1 MSIKIGKLRNLT
13 KAKKLNRI
21 FISIL
26 ALSILISCEQHT
38 TKQIKPLKSGINL
51 SNMDESIRPG
61 DDFFSYVN
69 GSWVKS
75 TEIPADKGRYGAFDL
90 LRDESQEAVKKIIE
104 ESSKGSFAKG
114 TDEQKV
120 GDLYNSFLNM
130 EKRDS
135 IGIKPLA
142 PELSLIDKIMNVND
156 LAVYFASAMKRGMD
170 VPMSFGQ
177 LADFKDPTRY
187 SIGLFSGGL
196 GLPDREYYL
205 KKDDVSVEL
214 RQKYVEHI
222 EVMLGLAGLDDL
234 EKAAEK
240 IIDLETTLAEQNMPK
255 EEARNWTKN
264 YNAVPVDDLSVLMPG
279 FNWMGYLKEAGLQK
293 VGEIVVFRTEYI
305 KALDRIIKNTDLETW
320 KIYLKWRVID
330 STATRLTSAIDNQNF
345 NFYGKTLSGTA
356 EQRPM
361 WRRAV
366 STVNKT
372 LGEVVGKVY
381 VKRHFPPEAKD
392 RMLILVDN
400 LINAFEKSIKELE
413 WMSDETKNEAL
424 DKLSKFTPKIGYPEN
439 WKDYSA
445 LEIDA
450 EDYYGNIERAIE
462 VEYKRQLD
470 RHNGPVDRTE
480 WGMTPQTVNAYYS
493 PLLNEIVFPAAIL
506 QPPFFNFEAD
516 EAVNYGG
523 IGAVIGHEIGHGFD
537 DSGANFDGNGV
548 MRNWWTEEDS
558 NEFKNRTSKLVE
570 QYNAFKPFDDL
581 SVNGNYTLGENIADL
596 SGISISLL
604 AYKMSLKGKESPV
617 IDGFTGIQR
626 VFLGFGQVW
635 NGKYRDKA
643 LRLQIETAPHSPS
656 KYRANGPVRNVPEF
670 YEAFDISENDAL
682 YLAPEERVKIW

>member
-1 MSIKIGKLRNLT
+1 M
-13 KAKKLNRI
+13 
-21 FISIL
+21 
-26 ALSILISCEQHT
+26 LISCEQYT
-38 TKQIKPLKSGINL
+38 TKQTEPLISGINL
-51 SNMDESIRPG
+51 SNMDKNVRPG

-90 LRDESQEAVKKIIE
+90 LRDESQEAVKVIIE
-104 ESSKGSFAKG
+104 ESSTGNFAKG

-120 GDLYNSFLNM
+120 GDLYNSFLDM
-130 EKRDS
+130 EKRNS
-135 IGIKPLA
+135 IGIDPLI
-142 PELSLIDKIMNVND
+142 PELTSIDKILNNND

-205 KKDDVSVEL
+205 KNDEISVEL
-214 RQKYVEHI
+214 RQKYTEHI
-222 EVMLGLAGLDDL
+222 EIMLRLAGFDDV

-240 IIDLETTLAEQNMPK
+240 IINLETTLAEQNMPK

-264 YNAVPVDDLSVLMPG
+264 YNAVAINDLSDLMPS
-279 FNWMGYLKEAGLQK
+279 FYWTGYLREAGLQR

-305 KALDRIIKNTDLETW
+305 KALDRIIKDTDLDTW
-320 KIYLKWRVID
+320 KVYLKWRIVD
-330 STATRLTSAIDNQNF
+330 STASRLTSAIDNQNF
-345 NFYGKTLSGTA
+345 DFYGKILSGTA

-381 VKRHFPPEAKD
+381 VKRHFPPEAKE

-400 LINAFEKSIKELE
+400 LINAFEKSIKDLE
-413 WMSDETKNEAL
+413 WMSDKTKIEAL

-439 WKDYSA
+439 WRDYSA

-462 VEYKRQLD
+462 VEYKRQMD
-470 RHNGPVDRTE
+470 RHDGPVDRTE

-506 QPPFFNFEAD
+506 QPPFFNFEAE

-570 QYNAFKPFDDL
+570 QYNAFKPFVDL

-604 AYKMSLKGKESPV
+604 AYKMSLEGKESPV
-617 IDGFTGIQR
+617 IEGFTGIQR

-670 YEAFDISENDAL
+670 YEAFDVSEKDAL

>member
-1 MSIKIGKLRNLT
+1 M
-13 KAKKLNRI
+13 NRI
-21 FISIL
+21 LISIL
-26 ALSILISCEQHT
+26 AFSMLISCEQNT
-38 TKQIKPLKSGINL
+38 TKQTKPLKSGINL
-51 SNMDESIRPG
+51 SNMDQSIRPG

-69 GSWVKS
+69 GSWIKS
-75 TEIPADKGRYGAFDL
+75 TKIPADKGRYGSFDL
-90 LRDESQEAVKKIIE
+90 LRDESQEAVKAIIE

-135 IGIKPLA
+135 IGIEPLA
-142 PELSLIDKIMNVND
+142 PELSLIDNIMNVND

-205 KKDDVSVEL
+205 KKDDISVEL
-214 RQKYVEHI
+214 RQKYLEHI
-222 EVMLGLAGLDDL
+222 EIMLGLAGLDDL
-234 EKAAEK
+234 VKAAEK

-264 YNAVPVDDLSVLMPG
+264 YNAVPVDELPDLMPG
-279 FNWMGYLKEAGLQK
+279 FYWMGYLKEAGLQK
-293 VGEIVVFRTEYI
+293 ISEIVVFRTEYI
-305 KALDRIIKNTDLETW
+305 KALDHIIKDTDLETW
-320 KIYLKWRVID
+320 KIYLKWRVLD
-330 STATRLTSAIDNQNF
+330 STATRLTSAIDSQNF

-381 VKRHFPPEAKD
+381 VKKHFPPEAKD

-413 WMSDETKNEAL
+413 WMSDDTKNEAL
-424 DKLSKFTPKIGYPEN
+424 DKLSKFTPKIGYPEK

-450 EDYYGNIERAIE
+450 DDYYGNIERAIQ
-462 VEYKRQLD
+462 VEYKRQMD
-470 RHNGPVDRTE
+470 RHDGPVDRSE

-506 QPPFFNFEAD
+506 QPPFFNFEAE

-581 SVNGNYTLGENIADL
+581 SVNGKYTLGENIADL

-670 YEAFDISENDAL
+670 YEAFDISENDVL

>member
-1 MSIKIGKLRNLT
+1 
-13 KAKKLNRI
+13 
-21 FISIL
+21 
-26 ALSILISCEQHT
+26 
-38 TKQIKPLKSGINL
+38 
-51 SNMDESIRPG
+51 MDQSIRPG

-69 GSWVKS
+69 GSWVKA

-90 LRDESQEAVKKIIE
+90 LRDESQEAVKTIIE

-135 IGIKPLA
+135 IGIEPLA
-142 PELSLIDKIMNVND
+142 PELSLIDNIMNVND

-214 RQKYVEHI
+214 RQKYIEHI
-222 EVMLGLAGLDDL
+222 EIMLGLVGLDDL
-234 EKAAEK
+234 QRAAEK

-264 YNAVPVDDLSVLMPG
+264 YNAVGVDDLPALMPG
-279 FNWMGYLKEAGLQK
+279 FYWMGYLEEAGLQK

-305 KALDRIIKNTDLETW
+305 KALDRIIKDTDLETW

-462 VEYKRQLD
+462 VEYKRQMD
-470 RHNGPVDRTE
+470 RHDGPVDRTE

-604 AYKMSLKGKESPV
+604 AYKMSLKGNESPV

>member
-1 MSIKIGKLRNLT
+1 
-13 KAKKLNRI
+13 
-21 FISIL
+21 
-26 ALSILISCEQHT
+26 
-38 TKQIKPLKSGINL
+38 
-51 SNMDESIRPG
+51 
-61 DDFFSYVN
+61 
-69 GSWVKS
+69 
-75 TEIPADKGRYGAFDL
+75 
-90 LRDESQEAVKKIIE
+90 
-104 ESSKGSFAKG
+104 
-114 TDEQKV
+114 
-120 GDLYNSFLNM
+120 
-130 EKRDS
+130 
-135 IGIKPLA
+135 
-142 PELSLIDKIMNVND
+142 
-156 LAVYFASAMKRGMD
+156 
-170 VPMSFGQ
+170 
-177 LADFKDPTRY
+177 
-187 SIGLFSGGL
+187 
-196 GLPDREYYL
+196 
-205 KKDDVSVEL
+205 
-214 RQKYVEHI
+214 
-222 EVMLGLAGLDDL
+222 
-234 EKAAEK
+234 
-240 IIDLETTLAEQNMPK
+240 
-255 EEARNWTKN
+255 
-264 YNAVPVDDLSVLMPG
+264 
-279 FNWMGYLKEAGLQK
+279 
-293 VGEIVVFRTEYI
+293 
-305 KALDRIIKNTDLETW
+305 
-320 KIYLKWRVID
+320 
-330 STATRLTSAIDNQNF
+330 
-345 NFYGKTLSGTA
+345 
-356 EQRPM
+356 
-361 WRRAV
+361 
-366 STVNKT
+366 
-372 LGEVVGKVY
+372 
-381 VKRHFPPEAKD
+381 
-392 RMLILVDN
+392 
-400 LINAFEKSIKELE
+400 
-413 WMSDETKNEAL
+413 MSDETKNEAL

-462 VEYKRQLD
+462 VEYKRQMD

-581 SVNGNYTLGENIADL
+581 NVNGNYTLGENIADL